1 MKDMRESRRSYMD
14 RRYALSVLAGFALC
28 PLCETNG
35 FAAEDAHWSYSGA
48 TGPDRW
54 GKLDPESR
62 LCSTGGQQ
70 SPLDIG
76 TTIKAELPA
85 LQIAWL
91 KNADTILN
99 NGHTIQ
105 VNFADG
111 STAAAGKERLMLQ
124 QVHFHLPS
132 EHLIGGRSF
141 PMEAHF
147 VHSKANGGLAV
158 IGVLM
163 TMGAAN
169 PAFAKIVAAMP
180 AKPGPVRKID
190 PSLDPNG
197 LLPAA
202 RGYFRYA
209 GSLTTPPCSEIV
221 DWLLLTDTI
230 EVADSDIAAFSR
242 IYPMNARPA
251 QMDNRRY
258 VLRSS

>member
-1 MKDMRESRRSYMD
+1 MKDMQESRISYID

-35 FAAEDAHWSYSGA
+35 FAAEDALWSYSGA

-54 GKLDPESR
+54 SKLDAASR
-62 LCSTGGQQ
+62 LCSTGAQQ

-76 TTIKAELPA
+76 TTIKADLPA

-111 STAAAGKERLMLQ
+111 STAAAGNERLMLQ
-124 QVHFHLPS
+124 QVHFHRPS

-163 TMGAAN
+163 MMGTPN
-169 PAFAKIVAAMP
+169 PTFAKIIAAMP
-180 AKPGPVRKID
+180 AKPGPATKID

-197 LLPAA
+197 LLPVA

-209 GSLTTPPCSEIV
+209 GSLTTPPCSETV
-221 DWLLLTDTI
+221 DWLLLTNTI
-230 EVADSDIAAFSR
+230 EVAESDIAAFAR